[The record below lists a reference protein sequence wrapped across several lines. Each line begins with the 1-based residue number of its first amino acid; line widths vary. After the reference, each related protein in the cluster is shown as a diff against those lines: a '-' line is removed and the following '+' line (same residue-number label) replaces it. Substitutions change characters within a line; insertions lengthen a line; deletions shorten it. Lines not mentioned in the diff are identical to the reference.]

1 MTSAGLRS
9 PGESPTEVINPTVE
23 AVEVVADTVDTG
35 NLQLTKG
42 RTMQLKAVLHMTD
55 GSSRELTEGA
65 FLSWH
70 TDNAAVGT
78 VSSSGLLT
86 AVGEGNLAVWAVY
99 DGHKSPD
106 VSVEVAAAV
115 VDSLAVSGI
124 PADKKVIIGGDTP
137 ELQVSVAMSDGTT
150 KQLEDTTGQTY
161 TSSDK
166 TKVDVI
172 DKESGDSVSGT
183 KLASDTTIA
192 IKGISSGASRVT
204 VEAEGLSFTTE
215 KITAVEQ

>member
-1 MTSAGLRS
+1 MTSAGLQS
-9 PGESPTEVINPTVE
+9 FGESPTEVTNPVVE
-23 AVEVVADTVDTG
+23 AVEVTSDTVDTG
-35 NLQLTKG
+35 NLKLPKG

-55 GSSRELTEGA
+55 GSSKELTEGA
-65 FLSWH
+65 YLGWH
-70 TDNAAVGT
+70 TSNAAVGT

-86 AVGEGNLAVWAVY
+86 AVGKGNVAVWAVY
-99 DGHKSPD
+99 NGHTSPN
-106 VSVEVAAAV
+106 VSVEVTAAV

-124 PADKKVIIGGDTP
+124 PADKKVVIGGDTP

-150 KQLEDTTGQTY
+150 KQLTDTTGQTY

-183 KLASDTTIA
+183 KLASDTTVA
-192 IKGISSGASRVT
+192 LKGISSGASRVT

>member
-1 MTSAGLRS
+1 MTSAGLQS
-9 PGESPTEVINPTVE
+9 PGESPTEVKNPTVE
-23 AVEVVADTVDTG
+23 AVEVAADTVGTG
-35 NLQLTKG
+35 NLRLPKG
-42 RTMQLKAVLHMTD
+42 RTMQLRAVLHMTD

-65 FLSWH
+65 YLGWH
-70 TDNAAVGT
+70 TSNAAVGT

-86 AVGEGNLAVWAVY
+86 AVGEGSMAVWAVY
-99 DGHKSPD
+99 NGHTSPN
-106 VSVEVAAAV
+106 VAVEVTAAV
-115 VDSLAVSGI
+115 VDSLAISGI
-124 PADKKVIIGGDTP
+124 PANKKVIIGGDTP

-192 IKGISSGASRVT
+192 LKGISSGASRVT

>member
-9 PGESPTEVINPTVE
+9 SGESPTEVKNPTVE
-23 AVEVVADTVDTG
+23 AVEVAADTVDTG
-35 NLQLTKG
+35 NLQLPKG

-65 FLSWH
+65 YLGWH
-70 TDNAAVGT
+70 TSNAAVGT

-86 AVGEGNLAVWAVY
+86 AVGEGNVAVWAVY
-99 DGHKSPD
+99 NGHTSPN
-106 VSVEVAAAV
+106 VTVKVGAAV
-115 VDSLAVSGI
+115 ADSLAISGI
-124 PADKKVIIGGDTP
+124 PADKKVIIGRDTP

-150 KQLEDTTGQTY
+150 KQLADTTGQTY

-183 KLASDTTIA
+183 KLASDTTVA
-192 IKGISSGASRVT
+192 LKGISSGASRVT
-204 VEAEGLSFTTE
+204 IEAEGLSFTTE